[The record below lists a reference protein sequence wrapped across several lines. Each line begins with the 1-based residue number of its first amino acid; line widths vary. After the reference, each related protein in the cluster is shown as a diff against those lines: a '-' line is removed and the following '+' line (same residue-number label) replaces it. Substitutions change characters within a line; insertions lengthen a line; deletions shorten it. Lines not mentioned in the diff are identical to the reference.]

1 MEKLSLWELGEDAE
15 KLKVSLIN
23 IENDKKKYKQAIHN
37 WIISHLFDNVRCED
51 IASVLSKVFDKPYNT
66 MLTAV
71 NTRKQEVDKG
81 IAASKLIKLDLDQ
94 TINKKS
100 KPMKQKEFKFWTEE
114 EQDII
119 ADVIKKGI
127 PHNQAVRH
135 LHKIFDY
142 RSKQSV
148 NIKLSHMKSSG
159 LQKTNPFFY
168 SEETIASMKKAL
180 QTTETIESIAR
191 RISTDINKSY
201 TAVLAKIHKISKDMP
216 ERKRTRFSKVEPK
229 LVKQKFNFQPES
241 VVEQQPAD
249 IGVDVPH
256 GMTFEGK
263 PKRISL
269 HSDHFRIYF

>member
-1 MEKLSLWELGEDAE
+1 MNETSLWELGEDAK
-15 KLKVSLIN
+15 KLKVNLIG
-23 IENDKKKYKQAIHN
+23 IETDKKKYKQAIHD
-37 WIISHLFDNVRCED
+37 WIINHLFDSVRCED
-51 IASVLSKVFDKPYNT
+51 IAFVLSKVFDKPYNT

-71 NTRKQEVDKG
+71 NARKQDVDKR

-100 KPMKQKEFKFWTEE
+100 KPMKKREIKFWTQE

-119 ADVIKKGI
+119 ADVIKRGTS
-127 PHNQAVRH
+127 HNEAVRQ
-135 LHKIFDY
+135 LHKVFDY
-142 RSKQSV
+142 RSKQSI

-159 LQKTNPFFY
+159 IQKTNPFFY
-168 SEETIASMKKAL
+168 SEEIITSMKTAL
-180 QTTETIESIAR
+180 NTTETMESIAR

-201 TAVLAKIHKISKDMP
+201 TAVLAKLHKISKDMP
-216 ERKRTRFSKVEPK
+216 NRKRTRFSKVEPRIVKEK
-229 LVKQKFNFQPES
+229 LNFQPEPI
-241 VVEQQPAD
+241 VEQQPAD